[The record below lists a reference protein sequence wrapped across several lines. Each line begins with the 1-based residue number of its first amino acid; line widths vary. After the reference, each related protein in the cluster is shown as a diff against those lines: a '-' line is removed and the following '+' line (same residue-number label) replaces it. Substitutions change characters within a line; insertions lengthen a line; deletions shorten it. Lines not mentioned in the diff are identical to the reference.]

1 MSIAKIDIKPIAVV
15 MLMLLTSLAGCLDGG
30 DGIVDE
36 DVNELKANIETST
49 DDGNSSFTAKAI
61 VAGGEEPYTFKWF
74 LDGAEM
80 LVMADTMSMSG
91 LTTGQHSITLSV
103 GSIDGQSIDINGVFI
118 IAEPIL
124 EPEIIPEPVNTPPT
138 CSITATAQVYEG
150 EAADWDLEMQD
161 KDGDNLTSIVEFGD
175 GITSDQVEG
184 NHSWT
189 GHGIQ
194 TITATVIDSN
204 SSTTTCQ
211 VSVSITE
218 NKTPVLHVST
228 SPVAEGTILVEL
240 ESDVQ
245 LVIMTTDEEN
255 DDVSLSVDWGD
266 GASTHDEEYPDH
278 EYTEVGQYTITV
290 SASDAFS
297 TSQELLY
304 VEVIAGFNDS
314 AAFELYELQFSDDD
328 PTEDLDANGDDTV
341 DEAEDAEDEEGLDV
355 DDTFA
360 VDADGEANHDEGN
373 IDAWQKKDSDDI
385 GSVADSNDTAGS
397 GRDSHDD
404 DVLLNNSE
412 RTVENE
418 TEMESPIEDMDKDA
432 DIRDELFEGE
442 DPWEMVK
449 DEEAMEG
456 EHYEA
461 LIDSVKAAEFYNSF
475 NLDHDGDGTDDTE
488 CSQEAHAY
496 WVDSDHD
503 SNAERAIL
511 YRITYCLYNPNK
523 ETDSEAEITFVEVE
537 ALNWTDSNDDG
548 TPEIVMAL
556 RTQSVTWSNNSHT
569 RSDTTIDITV
579 FAITDFDQDGNEEYL
594 FVGALKIIHVDLND
608 DDSLEGEGVE
618 LNIAFAKD
626 RNDDGTPEEALM
638 MRMADMK
645 LDLDG
650 DSNVNTHV
658 FYIQVVYV
666 QDQDADG
673 NFDRIRAAQFGG
685 SEWDNNSDGIVDSKE
700 VMWLGVGIRDTDF
713 DGTEDRVTMAL
724 GYDVTI
730 DSDGDGNAEK
740 ETSSFLASRVEDND
754 GDGDIDMGWYI
765 LASSERIDSDDNG
778 MAESQTSIAA
788 GAHAWD
794 YDSDGNIERYVAI
807 RYFSMKTNETNTG
820 IFQTDTTA
828 VWLLEVQDWNDDGS
842 PNSIHAVKTISIS
855 WDNNSDGTAD
865 TYWNM
870 AHGFYGQDSD
880 SDGHWERIVMVE
892 FTNAQSDDDA
902 DGNIEY
908 SVSTHTFYIKHSSPL
923 GMSHEWFYQ
932 ATNSKSNVS
941 VDGYAWYE
949 NSTVVAYES
958 WDDTSTQETHAYVA
972 SYEYV
977 DNGRDGSKEHE
988 QYTVRDNR
996 VSQ

>member
-1 MSIAKIDIKPIAVV
+1 MSTVKINVRPIAAII
-15 MLMLLTSLAGCLDGG
+15 LMLLASLAGCLDGG
-30 DGIVDE
+30 DTSVEEEAD
-36 DVNELKANIETST
+36 ELKANIVTST
-49 DDGNSSFTAKAI
+49 DDENSSFTAKAI
-61 VAGGEEPYTFKWF
+61 VAGGESPYTYKWI

-80 LVMADTMSMSG
+80 LVMGDTLSMSG

-103 GSIDGQSIDINGVFI
+103 GSKDGQSIDLNGVFT
-118 IAEPIL
+118 IAEP
-124 EPEIIPEPVNTPPT
+124 IPEPVNTPPI
-138 CSITATAQVYEG
+138 CSMTATAQVYEG
-150 EAADWDLEMQD
+150 EEADWNLEMQD
-161 KDGDNLTSIVEFGD
+161 ADGDALTSIVGFGD

-189 GHGIQ
+189 GYGLQ
-194 TITATVIDSN
+194 TIIATVTDSN

-211 VSVSITE
+211 VTVSITE
-218 NKTPVLHVST
+218 NKSPVLHVST

-240 ESDVQ
+240 EDDVQ

-266 GASTHDEEYPDH
+266 GSTTSDEEYPDH
-278 EYTEVGQYTITV
+278 EYGEVGEYIITV

-297 TSQELLY
+297 TAEEILY

-314 AAFELYELQFSDDD
+314 AAFELYKLQFSDDD
-328 PTEDLDANGDDTV
+328 PTEDLDADGDDTV

-360 VDADGEANHDEGN
+360 VDGEGEANHDEGN
-373 IDAWQKKDSDDI
+373 IDAWQKKDADDV
-385 GSVADSNDTAGS
+385 GSVADSNDTAGA

-404 DVLLNNSE
+404 DVLLNESG

-418 TEMESPIEDMDKDA
+418 TEMESPIEVMDKDA

-442 DPWEMVK
+442 DPWQMVK
-449 DEEAMEG
+449 DEEAMEA

-461 LIDSVKAAEFYNSF
+461 LINSVNSAEFSNSF
-475 NLDHDGDGTDDTE
+475 NLDHNGDGTDDTD
-488 CSQEAHAY
+488 CSQQARAY

-503 SNAERAIL
+503 GNAERAIL
-511 YRITYCLYNPNK
+511 YRITYCLYNPDK
-523 ETDSEAEITFVEVE
+523 ATDSEAEITFVEVE

-556 RTQSVTWSNNSHT
+556 RTQSITWSNNSHT

-579 FAITDFDQDGNEEYL
+579 FAIADLDQDGNEEYL
-594 FVGALKIIHVDLND
+594 FVGALKVIHVDLND
-608 DDSLEGEGVE
+608 DGSLEGEGIE
-618 LNIAFAKD
+618 LNIAFSKD
-626 RNDDGTPEEALM
+626 WNDDGTPEEALM

-658 FYIQVVYV
+658 FHVQVVYL

-673 NFDRIRAAQFGG
+673 NLDRVRAAQYGG

-713 DGTEDRVTMAL
+713 DGTQDRVTMAL
-724 GYDVTI
+724 GF
-730 DSDGDGNAEK
+730 DSTTDSNGDGNAEK
-740 ETSSFLASRVEDND
+740 QTSTFLASRVEDSN
-754 GDGDIDMGWYI
+754 GDGTIDHGWYI
-765 LASSERIDSDDNG
+765 LASSERIDSDDDG
-778 MAESQTSIAA
+778 MAESQIIIAA
-788 GAHAWD
+788 GARAWD
-794 YDSDGNIERYVAI
+794 YDSDGNVERYVAI
-807 RYFSMKTNETNTG
+807 RFFSKKTNETSTG
-820 IFQTDTTA
+820 VFQTDTTA

-865 TYWNM
+865 TYWNV
-870 AHGFYGQDSD
+870 AQGFYGQDSD
-880 SDGHWERIVMVE
+880 ADGHWERIVMVE
-892 FTNAQSDDDA
+892 ISSAQSDDDA

-908 SVSTHTFYIKHSSPL
+908 SVVSQTFYIKQSSPL

-932 ATNSKSNVS
+932 ATNSKVNVS
-941 VDGYAWYE
+941 IDGNAWYE
-949 NSTVVAYES
+949 NSTVVAYET

-996 VSQ
+996 VSE